1 MSETAEQFAITA
13 PPKYLQDFF
22 AGDQEAGIA
31 GILPLLNQ
39 ELANRFLTMG
49 TPGATPFT
57 YRGDRIADFTPA
69 QLEAFRLAAEGS
81 GSYMPFFDS
90 AENLYNQGIVSGAS
104 GIEEAQN
111 LLRAI
116 PDLTTASIVEGQDA
130 ARTGLDTLRSAADV
144 AGGASGRFSIDDALE
159 FTNPYLEETIDKTLE
174 DIGEQFST
182 ADIANRARAV
192 GSGAFG
198 GSRARLSSEELA
210 EKFGEGATDRIAAL
224 RSGAFDRATQLAQGA
239 FENEQRRRLGE
250 AQLLSGIGRFESDI
264 GARLGT
270 LGTNLGATLGNV
282 AGGIGSLGG
291 SLADTLFSGAGN
303 LSNLGTGMYNLI
315 GTDINR
321 LGTVGALQQAQDQRG
336 LDLDFS
342 NFVGQYN
349 LPLETI
355 GQIGQIGAGFA
366 PALGSQTQATTT
378 SEGGGSNP
386 LMQGLG
392 TLIAGY
398 GMLNNPYANMTNQA
412 QNITNM
418 GVTRPAVPNTGTS
431 QTIDDR
437 YFQMG

>member
-1 MSETAEQFAITA
+1 
-13 PPKYLQDFF
+13 
-22 AGDQEAGIA
+22 
-31 GILPLLNQ
+31 
-39 ELANRFLTMG
+39 
-49 TPGATPFT
+49 
-57 YRGDRIADFTPA
+57 
-69 QLEAFRLAAEGS
+69 
-81 GSYMPFFDS
+81 
-90 AENLYNQGIVSGAS
+90 
-104 GIEEAQN
+104 
-111 LLRAI
+111 
-116 PDLTTASIVEGQDA
+116 
-130 ARTGLDTLRSAADV
+130 
-144 AGGASGRFSIDDALE
+144 
-159 FTNPYLEETIDKTLE
+159 
-174 DIGEQFST
+174 
-182 ADIANRARAV
+182 
-192 GSGAFG
+192 
-198 GSRARLSSEELA
+198 
-210 EKFGEGATDRIAAL
+210 
-224 RSGAFDRATQLAQGA
+224 
-239 FENEQRRRLGE
+239 
-250 AQLLSGIGRFESDI
+250 
-264 GARLGT
+264 
-270 LGTNLGATLGNV
+270 
-282 AGGIGSLGG
+282 
-291 SLADTLFSGAGN
+291 
-303 LSNLGTGMYNLI
+303 MYNLI
-315 GTDINR
+315 GSDINR